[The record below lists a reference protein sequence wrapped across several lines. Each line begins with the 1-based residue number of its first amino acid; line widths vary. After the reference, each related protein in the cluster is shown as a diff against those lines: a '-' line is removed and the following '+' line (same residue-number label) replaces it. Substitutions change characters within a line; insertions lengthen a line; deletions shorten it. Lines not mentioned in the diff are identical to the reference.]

1 MQPLSSFARPTSTL
15 AKCSLAFATKC
26 EENQQE
32 RFCAPCGLTFQP
44 FSSNFYLV
52 PGHSPSS
59 FKTMSHQFTSG
70 AFFNGEAAWHKLGT
84 VLDGTLPARE
94 AFAIANA
101 DWEVLSTPIFD
112 PAGQPIAGYQ
122 AISRGD
128 DGKVL
133 SVQKDS
139 YTIVQNEQL
148 IKLAEALHEDA
159 SMDAVVV
166 LNEGRKV
173 AFTARINNAEGEV
186 VKNDE
191 INQYLIGCTSH
202 DGSISFQTIFS
213 PIRVVCQ
220 NTLSATLNHAD
231 RSDATGKN
239 KRMSIRHTANC
250 NALIERLPEIID
262 FKRQQFT
269 HTLEE
274 LQVMASKP
282 CSSVQ
287 FQQYC
292 EKVFADQL
300 AGTVNDK
307 RGDKTTA
314 RAKTLQDLP
323 AWNGIVAK
331 FHGEGIGSTIKGVE
345 GTMWGAYNAITEHLT
360 HDAGRATSD
369 TVETARKRL
378 ESLYWG
384 TGAATLAKAHALAL
398 A

>member
-1 MQPLSSFARPTSTL
+1 MA
-15 AKCSLAFATKC
+15 
-26 EENQQE
+26 
-32 RFCAPCGLTFQP
+32 
-44 FSSNFYLV
+44 
-52 PGHSPSS
+52 
-59 FKTMSHQFTSG
+59 HQFTSG
-70 AFFNGEAAWHKLGT
+70 AFFNGKAAWHKLGT

-94 AFAIANA
+94 AFRLAEA
-101 DWEVLSTPIFD
+101 DWQVLSTPVFD
-112 PAGQPIAGYQ
+112 PMGSPIAGYQ
-122 AISRGD
+122 AITRGD
-128 DGKVL
+128 NGQVL

-159 SMDAVVV
+159 SMDAVIV
-166 LNEGRKV
+166 LSEGRKV
-173 AFTARINNAEGEV
+173 AFTARIKGAEGEV
-186 VKNDE
+186 LNGDE
-191 INQYLIGCTSH
+191 ICQYLIGCTSH
-202 DGSISFQTIFS
+202 DGSIAFQTIFS

-231 RSDATGKN
+231 RSAAN

-274 LQVMASKP
+274 LQAMASKP
-282 CSSVQ
+282 CSSEQ
-287 FQQYC
+287 FQLYC
-292 EKVFADQL
+292 SQVFADQL

-314 RAKTLQDLP
+314 RPKTLQDLP
-323 AWNGIVAK
+323 AWDSVAAK
-331 FHGEGIGSTIKGVE
+331 FHGEGIGFDIKGVE

-360 HDAGRATSD
+360 HDAGRGLDS
-369 TVETARKRL
+369 VENARRRL

-384 TGAATLAKAHALAL
+384 TAANTLAKAHALAL

>member
-101 DWEVLSTPIFD
+101 DWEVLSLLFLIQLVCPLLATKPSL
-112 PAGQPIAGYQ
+112 G
-122 AISRGD
+122 
-128 DGKVL
+128 
-133 SVQKDS
+133 
-139 YTIVQNEQL
+139 NEQL

>member
-1 MQPLSSFARPTSTL
+1 MAHQ
-15 AKCSLAFATKC
+15 
-26 EENQQE
+26 
-32 RFCAPCGLTFQP
+32 
-44 FSSNFYLV
+44 FSSGV
-52 PGHSPSS
+52 
-59 FKTMSHQFTSG
+59 
-70 AFFNGEAAWHKLGT
+70 FFNNEPAWHKLGT

-101 DWEVLSTPIFD
+101 DWNVLSTPIFD
-112 PAGQPIAGYQ
+112 PAGQPISGYQ
-122 AISRGD
+122 AITRGD
-128 DGKVL
+128 NGAVL

-148 IKLAEALHEDA
+148 IKLAEALREDA

-166 LNEGRKV
+166 LSEGRKV
-173 AFTARINNAEGEV
+173 AFTARINNSEGEV

-191 INQYLIGCTSH
+191 ICQYLIGCTSH
-202 DGSISFQTIFS
+202 DGSIAFQTIFS

-231 RSDATGKN
+231 RQDAAGKR
-239 KRMSIRHTANC
+239 KRMSIRHTTNC

-262 FKRQQFT
+262 FKRQQFS

-274 LQVMASKP
+274 LQAMAAKP
-282 CSSVQ
+282 CSSEQ
-287 FQQYC
+287 FQLYC
-292 EKVFADQL
+292 SQVFADQL

-307 RGDKTTA
+307 RGDKATA
-314 RAKTLQDLP
+314 RPKTLQDLP
-323 AWNGIVAK
+323 AWNSIAAK

-360 HDAGRATSD
+360 HDAGRAASD
-369 TVETARKRL
+369 SIETARKRL

-384 TGAATLAKAHALAL
+384 TGAVVLNKAHALAL
-398 A
+398 AA

>member
-1 MQPLSSFARPTSTL
+1 MLPLLSFVKPTSTL

-159 SMDAVVV
+159 SNGMQLWCLTKAAK
-166 LNEGRKV
+166 L
-173 AFTARINNAEGEV
+173 
-186 VKNDE
+186 
-191 INQYLIGCTSH
+191 
-202 DGSISFQTIFS
+202 
-213 PIRVVCQ
+213 
-220 NTLSATLNHAD
+220 LSLL
-231 RSDATGKN
+231 
-239 KRMSIRHTANC
+239 
-250 NALIERLPEIID
+250 ALTMP
-262 FKRQQFT
+262 
-269 HTLEE
+269 
-274 LQVMASKP
+274 
-282 CSSVQ
+282 
-287 FQQYC
+287 C

>member
-1 MQPLSSFARPTSTL
+1 MAHQ
-15 AKCSLAFATKC
+15 
-26 EENQQE
+26 
-32 RFCAPCGLTFQP
+32 
-44 FSSNFYLV
+44 FSSGV
-52 PGHSPSS
+52 
-59 FKTMSHQFTSG
+59 
-70 AFFNGEAAWHKLGT
+70 FFNSQPAWHKLGT

-94 AFAIANA
+94 AFSIANA
-101 DWEVLSTPIFD
+101 DWDVLSTPIFD
-112 PAGQPIAGYQ
+112 PAGQPISGYQ
-122 AISRGD
+122 AITRGD
-128 DGKVL
+128 NGKVL

-173 AFTARINNAEGEV
+173 AFTARIRNAEAEV
-186 VKNDE
+186 IKGDE
-191 INQYLIGCTSH
+191 ICQYLIGCTSH

-231 RSDATGKN
+231 RQDAAGKR
-239 KRMSIRHTANC
+239 KRMSIRHTTNC

-269 HTLEE
+269 ATIEE
-274 LQVMASKP
+274 LQTMASKP
-282 CSSVQ
+282 CSSTQ
-287 FQQYC
+287 FQLYC
-292 EKVFADQL
+292 SQVFADQL
-300 AGTVNDK
+300 AGTINDK
-307 RGDKTTA
+307 RGDKSTA
-314 RAKTLQDLP
+314 RPKTLQDLP
-323 AWNGIVAK
+323 AWDSIAAK
-331 FHGEGIGSTIKGVE
+331 FHGEGVGFDIKGVE

-369 TVETARKRL
+369 TVETTRKRL

>member
-1 MQPLSSFARPTSTL
+1 MAHQ
-15 AKCSLAFATKC
+15 
-26 EENQQE
+26 
-32 RFCAPCGLTFQP
+32 
-44 FSSNFYLV
+44 FSSGV
-52 PGHSPSS
+52 
-59 FKTMSHQFTSG
+59 
-70 AFFNGEAAWHKLGT
+70 FFNSQPAWHKLGT

-94 AFAIANA
+94 AFSIANA
-101 DWEVLSTPIFD
+101 DWDVLSTPIFD
-112 PAGQPIAGYQ
+112 PAGQPISGYQ
-122 AISRGD
+122 AITRGD
-128 DGKVL
+128 NGKVL

-159 SMDAVVV
+159 YMDAVVV

-173 AFTARINNAEGEV
+173 AFTARIKNAEAEV
-186 VKNDE
+186 IKGDE
-191 INQYLIGCTSH
+191 ICQYLIGCTSH

-231 RSDATGKN
+231 RQDAAGKR
-239 KRMSIRHTANC
+239 KRMSIRHTTNC

-269 HTLEE
+269 ATIEE
-274 LQVMASKP
+274 LQAMASKP
-282 CSSVQ
+282 CSSTQ
-287 FQQYC
+287 FQLYC
-292 EKVFADQL
+292 SQVFADQL
-300 AGTVNDK
+300 AGTINDK
-307 RGDKTTA
+307 RGDKSTA
-314 RAKTLQDLP
+314 RPKTLQDLP
-323 AWNGIVAK
+323 AWDSIAAK
-331 FHGEGIGSTIKGVE
+331 FHGEGVGFDIKGVE

-369 TVETARKRL
+369 TVETTRKRL

>member
-1 MQPLSSFARPTSTL
+1 MAHQ
-15 AKCSLAFATKC
+15 
-26 EENQQE
+26 
-32 RFCAPCGLTFQP
+32 
-44 FSSNFYLV
+44 FSSGV
-52 PGHSPSS
+52 
-59 FKTMSHQFTSG
+59 
-70 AFFNGEAAWHKLGT
+70 FFHGQPAWHKLGT

-101 DWEVLSTPIFD
+101 DWDVLSTPIFD
-112 PAGQPIAGYQ
+112 PAGQPINGYQ
-122 AISRGD
+122 AITRGD
-128 DGKVL
+128 NGKVL

-173 AFTARINNAEGEV
+173 AFTARIKGAEDEV
-186 VKNDE
+186 IKGDE
-191 INQYLIGCTSH
+191 VCQYLIGCTSH
-202 DGSISFQTIFS
+202 DGSIAFQTIFS

-231 RSDATGKN
+231 RQDAAGKH
-239 KRMSIRHTANC
+239 KRMSIRHTTNC

-269 HTLEE
+269 ATIEE
-274 LQVMASKP
+274 LQAMASRP
-282 CSSVQ
+282 CSSAQ
-287 FQQYC
+287 FQLYC
-292 EKVFADQL
+292 SQVFADQL
-300 AGTVNDK
+300 AGTINDK

-314 RAKTLQDLP
+314 RPKTLQDLP
-323 AWNGIVAK
+323 AWDSIAAK
-331 FHGEGIGSTIKGVE
+331 FHGEGIGFDIKGVE

-360 HDAGRATSD
+360 HDAGRALD
-369 TVETARKRL
+369 TTENARKRL

-384 TGAATLAKAHALAL
+384 TAATTLNKAHALAL

>member
-1 MQPLSSFARPTSTL
+1 MAHQ
-15 AKCSLAFATKC
+15 
-26 EENQQE
+26 
-32 RFCAPCGLTFQP
+32 
-44 FSSNFYLV
+44 FSSGV
-52 PGHSPSS
+52 
-59 FKTMSHQFTSG
+59 
-70 AFFNGEAAWHKLGT
+70 FFNSQPAWHKLGT

-94 AFAIANA
+94 AFSIANA
-101 DWEVLSTPIFD
+101 DWDVLSTPIFD
-112 PAGQPIAGYQ
+112 PAGQPISGYQ
-122 AISRGD
+122 AITRGD
-128 DGKVL
+128 NGKVL

-173 AFTARINNAEGEV
+173 AFTARIKNAEAEV
-186 VKNDE
+186 IKGDE
-191 INQYLIGCTSH
+191 ICQYLIGCTSH

-231 RSDATGKN
+231 RQDAAGKR
-239 KRMSIRHTANC
+239 KRMSIRHTTNC

-269 HTLEE
+269 ATIEE
-274 LQVMASKP
+274 LQAMASKP
-282 CSSVQ
+282 CSSTQ
-287 FQQYC
+287 FQLYC
-292 EKVFADQL
+292 SQVFADQL
-300 AGTVNDK
+300 AGTINDK
-307 RGDKTTA
+307 RGDKSTA
-314 RAKTLQDLP
+314 RPKTLQDLP
-323 AWNGIVAK
+323 AWDSIAAK
-331 FHGEGIGSTIKGVE
+331 FHGEGVGFDIKGVE

-369 TVETARKRL
+369 TVETTRKRL

>member
-1 MQPLSSFARPTSTL
+1 MAHQ
-15 AKCSLAFATKC
+15 
-26 EENQQE
+26 
-32 RFCAPCGLTFQP
+32 
-44 FSSNFYLV
+44 FSSGV
-52 PGHSPSS
+52 
-59 FKTMSHQFTSG
+59 
-70 AFFNGEAAWHKLGT
+70 FFNSQPAWHKLGT

-94 AFAIANA
+94 AFSIANA
-101 DWEVLSTPIFD
+101 DWDVLSTPIFD
-112 PAGQPIAGYQ
+112 PAGQPISGYQ
-122 AISRGD
+122 AITRGD
-128 DGKVL
+128 NGKVL

-173 AFTARINNAEGEV
+173 AFTARIKNAEAEV
-186 VKNDE
+186 IKGDE
-191 INQYLIGCTSH
+191 ICQYLIGCTSH

-231 RSDATGKN
+231 RQDATGKR
-239 KRMSIRHTANC
+239 KRMSIRHTTNC

-269 HTLEE
+269 ATIEE
-274 LQVMASKP
+274 LQAMASKP
-282 CSSVQ
+282 CSSTQ
-287 FQQYC
+287 FQLYC
-292 EKVFADQL
+292 SQVFADQL
-300 AGTVNDK
+300 AGTINDK
-307 RGDKTTA
+307 RGDKSTA
-314 RAKTLQDLP
+314 RPKTLQDLP
-323 AWNGIVAK
+323 AWDSIAAK
-331 FHGEGIGSTIKGVE
+331 FHGEGVGFDIKGVE

-369 TVETARKRL
+369 TVETTRKRL

>member
-1 MQPLSSFARPTSTL
+1 MAHQ
-15 AKCSLAFATKC
+15 
-26 EENQQE
+26 
-32 RFCAPCGLTFQP
+32 
-44 FSSNFYLV
+44 FSSGV
-52 PGHSPSS
+52 
-59 FKTMSHQFTSG
+59 
-70 AFFNGEAAWHKLGT
+70 FFNSQPAWHKLGT

-94 AFAIANA
+94 AFSIANA
-101 DWEVLSTPIFD
+101 DWDVLSTPIFD
-112 PAGQPIAGYQ
+112 PAGQPISGYQ
-122 AISRGD
+122 AITRGD
-128 DGKVL
+128 NGKVL

-173 AFTARINNAEGEV
+173 AFTARIKNAEAEV
-186 VKNDE
+186 IKGDE
-191 INQYLIGCTSH
+191 ICQYLIGCTSH

-231 RSDATGKN
+231 RQDAAGKR
-239 KRMSIRHTANC
+239 KRMSIRHTTNC

-269 HTLEE
+269 ATIEE
-274 LQVMASKP
+274 LQAMASKP
-282 CSSVQ
+282 CSSTQ
-287 FQQYC
+287 FQLYC
-292 EKVFADQL
+292 SQVFADQL
-300 AGTVNDK
+300 AGTINDK
-307 RGDKTTA
+307 RGDKSTA
-314 RAKTLQDLP
+314 RPKTLQDLP
-323 AWNGIVAK
+323 AWDSIAAK
-331 FHGEGIGSTIKGVE
+331 FHGEGVGFDIKGVE

>member
-1 MQPLSSFARPTSTL
+1 MAHQ
-15 AKCSLAFATKC
+15 
-26 EENQQE
+26 
-32 RFCAPCGLTFQP
+32 
-44 FSSNFYLV
+44 FSSGV
-52 PGHSPSS
+52 
-59 FKTMSHQFTSG
+59 
-70 AFFNGEAAWHKLGT
+70 FFNSQPAWHKLGT

-94 AFAIANA
+94 AFSIANA
-101 DWEVLSTPIFD
+101 DWDVLSTPIFD
-112 PAGQPIAGYQ
+112 PAGQPISGYQ
-122 AISRGD
+122 AITRGD
-128 DGKVL
+128 NGKVL

-173 AFTARINNAEGEV
+173 AFTARIKNAEAEV
-186 VKNDE
+186 IKGDE
-191 INQYLIGCTSH
+191 ICQYLIGCTSH

-231 RSDATGKN
+231 RQDAAGKR
-239 KRMSIRHTANC
+239 KRMSIRHTTNC

-269 HTLEE
+269 ATIEE
-274 LQVMASKP
+274 LQAMASKP
-282 CSSVQ
+282 CSSTQ
-287 FQQYC
+287 FQLYC
-292 EKVFADQL
+292 SQVFADQL
-300 AGTVNDK
+300 AGTINDK
-307 RGDKTTA
+307 RGDKSTA
-314 RAKTLQDLP
+314 RPKTLQDLP
-323 AWNGIVAK
+323 AWDSIAAK
-331 FHGEGIGSTIKGVE
+331 FHGEGIGFDIKGVE

-369 TVETARKRL
+369 TVETTRKRL